1 MNIPFRR
8 GIKCNVFDCKM
19 MQLAYFGGSV
29 ADQGVLTAAQI
40 AALHSAGKSHDLT
53 TATGVY
59 TASEIDDLK
68 GYWRMG
74 NHRLDTAKT
83 I

>member
-1 MNIPFRR
+1 MWS
-8 GIKCNVFDCKM
+8 GTV
-19 MQLAYFGGSV
+19 GSL
-29 ADQGVLTAAQI
+29 GVLTAAQI
-40 AALHSAGKSHDLT
+40 SALHSAGKSHDLT

-74 NHRLDTAKT
+74 NHYLDTAET
-83 I
+83 IYDASGMLG